1 MRDMIHELS
10 DTDLE
15 TYSRQVVLAD
25 IGYEG
30 QLRLRNAKVC
40 LVGVGGLG
48 CPTALKLAGMGVG
61 YLRLVDRDIVSR
73 SDLHRQYLYDSQSV
87 GQPKVEAAYHRLRRL
102 NPDVSIDPIPA
113 SLNAENAAGLFA
125 GMDLVLDG
133 LDRPEPR
140 YIVNR
145 SCHSLNIPYIFGAA
159 IESFGNV
166 ATLIPGRT
174 FCLECF
180 MPDLKDE
187 DLPSCGVVG
196 VHPAV
201 LGIISAV
208 QVSEAV
214 RLVTGREPKLLNKLM
229 FIDLREFA
237 FEILNIDPLP
247 SCPVCGSQ
255 PTRAATPV
263 RERLIEETC
272 ARDGRRNFVISPKTQ
287 LNIDLDQLQAVLQR
301 KGMVITHAGLFGIA
315 FQHSPDITVS
325 LLKSGTMTVQTTPI
339 GANINQSTVWD
350 LYRSL
355 LIDDLHMPA
364 QNLPETPKDLQLE
377 SACRSDH

>member
-1 MRDMIHELS
+1 
-10 DTDLE
+10 
-15 TYSRQVVLAD
+15 
-25 IGYEG
+25 
-30 QLRLRNAKVC
+30 
-40 LVGVGGLG
+40 
-48 CPTALKLAGMGVG
+48 
-61 YLRLVDRDIVSR
+61 
-73 SDLHRQYLYDSQSV
+73 
-87 GQPKVEAAYHRLRRL
+87 
-102 NPDVSIDPIPA
+102 
-113 SLNAENAAGLFA
+113 
-125 GMDLVLDG
+125 
-133 LDRPEPR
+133 
-140 YIVNR
+140 
-145 SCHSLNIPYIFGAA
+145 
-159 IESFGNV
+159 
-166 ATLIPGRT
+166 
-174 FCLECF
+174 

-237 FEILNIDPLP
+237 FEILNIEPLP
-247 SCPVCGSQ
+247 SCPVCGSK
-255 PTRAATPV
+255 PTGTATPV

-355 LIDDLHMPA
+355 LIDDLHIPA
-364 QNLPETPKDLQLE
+364 HNLPETPKDLQLE
-377 SACRSDH
+377 PACRSDH